1 MSALTLLL
9 VLIAVALLFDFLN
22 GFHDSANVVATIIAS
37 LGMVIMKLT

>member
-9 VLIAVALLFDFLN
+9 VLSAVALLFDFLN

-37 LGMVIMKLT
+37 RGMVIMKLT